1 MKIDDFIKLLEE
13 KKAEG
18 FTDIVTYFTDRMEDI
33 NYQEPSIDEEILTH
47 NGIGGNVFISKQI
60 FHLIG
65 QKVLVI

>member
-18 FTDIVTYFTDRMEDI
+18 FTDIISYYMDRMEDD
-33 NYQEPSIDEEILTH
+33 NYREPFFEEKVLNDEET
-47 NGIGGNVFISKQI
+47 GCSVFIDRSI
-60 FHLIG
+60 EHLIG